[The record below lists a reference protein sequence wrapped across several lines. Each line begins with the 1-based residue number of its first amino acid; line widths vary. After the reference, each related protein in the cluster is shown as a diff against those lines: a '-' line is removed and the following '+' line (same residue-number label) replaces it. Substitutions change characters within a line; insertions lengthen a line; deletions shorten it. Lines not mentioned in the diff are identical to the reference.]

1 MACLAPSAAARM
13 IVQAVGLNM
22 VVVDWSEGKDF
33 SDRCNVLVEDWATP
47 KGGGA
52 LKKKKG

>member
-22 VVVDWSEGKDF
+22 VVVVWSEGKDF
-33 SDRCNVLVEDWATP
+33 SDRCNVLVEDWVTP
-47 KGGGA
+47 KGG
-52 LKKKKG
+52 

>member
-22 VVVDWSEGKDF
+22 VVVVWSEGKEF
-33 SDRCNVLVEDWATP
+33 LDRCNVLVEDWVTP
-47 KGGGA
+47 KGV
-52 LKKKKG
+52 